1 MRQSGLSLSEPNWC
15 LYKMRKFGHT
25 KTLEMSTLK
34 GNTTEGH
41 GKKDAC
47 KPRREASEET
57 STSSWISSFQNHT
70 EINFCWLSP
79 HLWYF
84 VTGALANQYSP
95 WPMKDPSLLWLLL
108 LWAEAGLLA
117 HLTRFSSWRQE
128 QPGHGSHRCI
138 FMSRGGTH

>member
-70 EINFCWLSP
+70 EINFCWLSHP
-79 HLWYF
+79 SVVFCYGSSSKPVQP
-84 VTGALANQYSP
+84 VTDEGPISAVA
-95 WPMKDPSLLWLLL
+95 
-108 LWAEAGLLA
+108 AAVV
-117 HLTRFSSWRQE
+117 
-128 QPGHGSHRCI
+128 
-138 FMSRGGTH
+138 SRGRTAGSSN